1 MLATSRPGD
10 MSVFGCKGMRP
21 LWDATSTE
29 EVPESIVQYLDVG
42 EHAHR
47 RMVLLAVH
55 GRPCSTWRALVLD
68 TGLSEVS
75 AEFRQSPPMRP
86 STRCCLSPFPK
97 RAIQVAKSGRPP
109 KHRVRLTCVP
119 LAAQES
125 ANGRSKTNTRGRC
138 YRPKAATALSYSSGL
153 T

>member
-21 LWDATSTE
+21 LRDATSTE

-55 GRPCSTWRALVLD
+55 GRPCSTWRALVLG

-75 AEFRQSPPMRP
+75 AEFRQAPPHASGIDP
-86 STRCCLSPFPK
+86 LLPVAIPKTRHSGCEERTSAEAPGQADL
-97 RAIQVAKSGRPP
+97 RAAGGTRERKWPVQN
-109 KHRVRLTCVP
+109 KHSR
-119 LAAQES
+119 
-125 ANGRSKTNTRGRC
+125 
-138 YRPKAATALSYSSGL
+138 
-153 T
+153 